1 MIQELSIFLNGAW
14 NTLDPPSET
23 VAMNFQVN
31 TLAEFKDRNASYSQ
45 AISLPRSLRNERIL
59 GVQLGVDTVSQLPYR
74 SFPCELLTDG
84 FRVSPDGAILR
95 VISLG
100 TNSIGA
106 QILGGNADLVEVLK
120 GRSTETA
127 KADGFGMGW
136 MNSNIKASGTLPNGV
151 AYHWVYANLVKN
163 LLSLDD
169 AGAPEGYIKSPDRVY
184 PVLNFQGVIRW
195 ILEQEGYD
203 LDLPLIPGQESPGEH
218 DYIPALIPKCVQWDV
233 AVLSF
238 DAEGD
243 ADGGVSSS
251 QTVTWAASKTPV
263 PGMWGPVQ
271 DNKELLYYATW
282 DGYITL
288 HMGYTLYRTSA
299 ILNVTK
305 NGVGVITNHVVN
317 DSTIEDFPLSLKA
330 GDRLGIKVTRTVA
343 SSLLTVT
350 ASVRTAQPKEIEGIA
365 IGAQYDLLASLGFS
379 TRADL
384 VQEFM
389 RVYGLTMQVN
399 PVKKSVLM
407 YPLSYVISR
416 KEQAVD
422 WSDKV
427 IPGKE
432 ELTYQVGNYAQKNTF
447 GLKPDE
453 TNGIRSEYTFGVDDS
468 SLDEAKDLWTSKFL
482 AITEVKNGLEDPAPN
497 FPIYEV
503 DRAGTGRASWAMEYS
518 TPSSPV
524 IVRWLEGETRDLQ
537 LTQGPNPSIAQV
549 DNVSV
554 AEIQVIPITY
564 FAAYYSP
571 LWDTILNKAKAL
583 RVTVNLNALDIEV
596 LDLSKPVWLEQY
608 GHYFYISKV
617 VNYMPDK
624 LTNVNLI
631 RI

>member
-45 AISLPRSLRNERIL
+45 AISLPRSLRNERVL
-59 GVQLGVDTVSQLPYR
+59 GVQLGVDTVSQLPYH

-84 FRVSPDGAILR
+84 FRTSPDGAILR
-95 VISLG
+95 VTSLG
-100 TNSIGA
+100 ANSIGA

-120 GRSTETA
+120 GKSTETA
-127 KADGFGMGW
+127 KADGFGMAW
-136 MNSNIKASGTLPNGV
+136 MNSSIKASGTLPNGI

-184 PVLNFQGVIRW
+184 PVLNFQDVVRW
-195 ILEQEGYD
+195 VLKQEGYD
-203 LDLPLIPGQESPGEH
+203 LDLPLIPGQELPGEH

-233 AVLSF
+233 AVLPF
-238 DAEGD
+238 DAEGSVPE
-243 ADGGVSSS
+243 GSER
-251 QTVTWAASKTPV
+251 VTWAVSRTPI

-271 DNKELLYYATW
+271 NLEELLYYAPW
-282 DGYITL
+282 DGHVIL
-288 HMGYTLYRTSA
+288 HMSYTLDGTSA
-299 ILNVTK
+299 VLNATI
-305 NGVGVITNHVVN
+305 NGGDVITNHVVN
-317 DSTIEDFPLSLKA
+317 ASTHEDFPLSLKA
-330 GDRLGIKVTRTVA
+330 GDSLRIRVA
-343 SSLLTVT
+343 RISVPGQLYAT
-350 ASVRTAQPKEIEGIA
+350 ASVRTVPPRETEGIA

-389 RVYGLTMQVN
+389 RVYGLTMHVN
-399 PVKKSVLM
+399 PVKKSILM

-482 AITEVKNGLEDPAPN
+482 AIAEVKNGIEDRAPN
-497 FPIYEV
+497 FPIYEI
-503 DRAGTGRASWAMEYS
+503 DRAGTGGASRAMKYS
-518 TPSSPV
+518 PPNSPV
-524 IVRWLEGETRDLQ
+524 IVRWLEGGTRDLQ
-537 LTQGPNPSIAQV
+537 LTQGPYSSIAHV

-617 VNYMPDK
+617 VNYMSDK

>member
-59 GVQLGVDTVSQLPYR
+59 GIQLGIDTVSQLPYR

-84 FRVSPDGAILR
+84 FRTSPDGAILR
-95 VISLG
+95 VTSLG
-100 TNSIGA
+100 ANSIGA

-127 KADGFGMGW
+127 KADGFGMAW
-136 MNSNIKASGTLPNGV
+136 MNSSIKASGTLPNGV

-169 AGAPEGYIKSPDRVY
+169 AGAPAGYIKSPDKVY
-184 PVLNFQGVIRW
+184 PVLNFQGVVRW
-195 ILEQEGYD
+195 ILKQEGYD
-203 LDLPLIPGQESPGEH
+203 LDLPLIPGQELPGEH

-233 AVLSF
+233 AVMAF

-263 PGMWGPVQ
+263 PGMWGPVE
-271 DNKELLYYATW
+271 DSKELLYYATW
-282 DGYITL
+282 DGHITL
-288 HMGYTLYRTSA
+288 HLGYSLYRTSA

-330 GDRLGIKVTRTVA
+330 GDRLGIKVTRTVV

-365 IGAQYDLLASLGFS
+365 IGAQYDLLASLGFN

-482 AITEVKNGLEDPAPN
+482 AIAEVKNGLEDPAPN

-524 IVRWLEGETRDLQ
+524 IVRWLVGKTRDLQ

-554 AEIQVIPITY
+554 AEIQVLPITS

-583 RVTVNLNALDIEV
+583 RGTVNLNALDIEV

>member
-45 AISLPRSLRNERIL
+45 AISLPRSLRNERVL
-59 GVQLGVDTVSQLPYR
+59 GIQLGVDTVSQLPYR

-84 FRVSPDGAILR
+84 FRTSPDGAILR
-95 VISLG
+95 VTSLG
-100 TNSIGA
+100 ANSIGA
-106 QILGGNADLVEVLK
+106 QILGGNVDLVEVLK

-127 KADGFGMGW
+127 KADGFGMAW
-136 MNSNIKASGTLPNGV
+136 MNSSIKASGTLPNGV

-184 PVLNFQGVIRW
+184 PVLNFQDAVRW
-195 ILEQEGYD
+195 VLKQEGYD
-203 LDLPLIPGQESPGEH
+203 LDLPLIPGQELPGEH

-238 DAEGD
+238 DAEGSVPE
-243 ADGGVSSS
+243 GSER
-251 QTVTWAASKTPV
+251 VTWAVSRTPI

-271 DNKELLYYATW
+271 NLEELLYYATW
-282 DGYITL
+282 DGHVIL
-288 HMGYTLYRTSA
+288 HMGYTLDGTSA

-305 NGVGVITNHVVN
+305 NGVDVITNHVVN
-317 DSTIEDFPLSLKA
+317 ASTFEDFPLSLKA
-330 GDRLGIKVTRTVA
+330 GDSLRIRVA
-343 SSLLTVT
+343 RISVPGQLDAT
-350 ASVRTAQPKEIEGIA
+350 ASVRAVPPRETEGIA
-365 IGAQYDLLASLGFS
+365 IGTTYDLLASLGFS

-416 KEQAVD
+416 KKQAVD

-427 IPGKE
+427 ILGKE

-482 AITEVKNGLEDPAPN
+482 AIADVKNGSEDRAPN
-497 FPIYEV
+497 FPIYEI
-503 DRAGTGRASWAMEYS
+503 DRAGTGGAFRTMKYS
-518 TPSSPV
+518 PPNSPV
-524 IVRWLEGETRDLQ
+524 LVRWLVGRTRDLQ
-537 LTQGPNPSIAQV
+537 LTQGPYSSIAHV

-554 AEIQVIPITY
+554 AEIQVIPITS

-583 RVTVNLNALDIEV
+583 RVTVNLNALDIGV